1 VPYGLYLSADGAH
14 AQARRLEVIANN
26 LANVD
31 TVGFKRD
38 LAIFQARYAEE
49 IAQGVDVP
57 GSGSINDVGGGTMLL
72 QTQTDFSPGPVK
84 RTGMP
89 TDVAIDGDGFF
100 LVRKGDQNYLTRAG
114 NFRLTDRGELVTQQG
129 YPVLSETGA
138 PVVIDMAAGPFQI
151 TPDGV
156 VRQRGAAVAL
166 ALVRP
171 APNSGLVKV
180 GENLFRP
187 QGDPQPLPAGQR
199 RVAAGYLEMS
209 GVRPTSEMV
218 QLIEATRAIEA
229 NLQLMQAHD
238 QMLSGLVNRLLRV

>member
-1 VPYGLYLSADGAH
+1 MPYGLYLSADGAH

-57 GSGSINDVGGGTMLL
+57 GSGSINDLGGGTMVY
-72 QTQTDFSPGPVK
+72 QTRTDLSPGPLK
-84 RTGMP
+84 RTGIP

-100 LVRKGDQNYLTRAG
+100 VVRKGDQNYLTRAG

-129 YPVLSETGA
+129 YPVLSDAGA
-138 PVVIDMAAGPFQI
+138 PVVIDMAAGPFHI

-156 VRQRGAAVAL
+156 VLQQGAAVAL
-166 ALVRP
+166 AMVGP
-171 APNSGLVKV
+171 APDGQLVKV
-180 GENLFRP
+180 GENLFRVE
-187 QGDPQPLPAGQR
+187 GDPQPLPAGQR

-229 NLQLMQAHD
+229 NLQLMQAQD

>member
-1 VPYGLYLSADGAH
+1 MPYGLYLSADGAH

-100 LVRKGDQNYLTRAG
+100 VVRKGDQNYLTRAG

>member
-1 VPYGLYLSADGAH
+1 LYLSADGAH

-100 LVRKGDQNYLTRAG
+100 VVRKGDQNYLTRAG

>member
-100 LVRKGDQNYLTRAG
+100 VVRKGDQNYLTRAG

>member
-1 VPYGLYLSADGAH
+1 MPYGLYLSADGAH
-14 AQARRLEVIANN
+14 AQALRLEVIANN

-49 IAQGVDVP
+49 TAQGLDVP
-57 GSGSINDVGGGTMLL
+57 GSGSINDVGGGTLVC
-72 QTQTDFSPGPVK
+72 QTRTDFSPGPLK
-84 RTGMP
+84 RTGIP
-89 TDVAIDGDGFF
+89 TDVAIDGEGFF

-129 YPVLSETGA
+129 YAVLSDNGA
-138 PVVIDMAAGPFQI
+138 PVVIDMAAGEFQI
-151 TPDGV
+151 TPDGL
-156 VRQRGAAVAL
+156 VRQREAAVAL

-171 APNSGLVKV
+171 APNDLLAKA

-187 QGDPQPLPAGQR
+187 GVEPQPVPAGQR
-199 RVAAGYLEMS
+199 RVAPGYLEMS
-209 GVRPTSEMV
+209 GVRPTWEMV

-229 NLQLMQAHD
+229 NLQLMQAQD
-238 QMLSGLVNRLLRV
+238 QMLSGLVNRLMRG